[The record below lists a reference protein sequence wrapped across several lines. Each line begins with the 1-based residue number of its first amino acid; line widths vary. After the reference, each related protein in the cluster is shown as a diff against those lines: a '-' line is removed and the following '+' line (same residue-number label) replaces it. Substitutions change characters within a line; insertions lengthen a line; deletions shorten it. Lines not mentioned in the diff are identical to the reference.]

1 VQHFNVARSRI
12 RKQCGL
18 DGCNFGA
25 SGNITG
31 LIRELNI
38 AQDASPFAPQF
49 AECISFSLSLQNK
62 RGDTDEPYNRSPIAK
77 AEFN

>member
-18 DGCNFGA
+18 DGCHLAAN
-25 SGNITG
+25 GNISG

-38 AQDASPFAPQF
+38 AQDASVFAPQL

-62 RGDTDEPYNRSPIAK
+62 PGILMKLTTVPPIAK